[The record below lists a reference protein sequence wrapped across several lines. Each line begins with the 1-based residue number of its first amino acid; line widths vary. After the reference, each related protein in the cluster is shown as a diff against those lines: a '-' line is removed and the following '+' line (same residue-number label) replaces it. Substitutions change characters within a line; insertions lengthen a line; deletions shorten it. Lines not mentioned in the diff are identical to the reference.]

1 MKVVTWPGVLI
12 TEEELCG
19 KTGTAGSDE
28 DQLREGPKFKSTPL
42 HYAAYGGHTDMAR
55 LLIEKGA
62 DVNARNSEQVGV
74 VGRTSSKLIWA
85 N

>member
-1 MKVVTWPGVLI
+1 MKIVTWPGVI

-19 KTGTAGSDE
+19 KTGTAGSGE
-28 DQLREGPKFKSTPL
+28 ELREGLKFKSTPL